1 MTSRRPTLRQR
12 RSPTTQTN
20 ANSPLI
26 QVKSVWGNV
35 VAGKAVRRP
44 TLSGWAGGLGWGL
57 LLLGGAE
64 GEAAVDDEFGA
75 GSETCSA

>member
-1 MTSRRPTLRQR
+1 M
-12 RSPTTQTN
+12 
-20 ANSPLI
+20 